1 MYYTGFADEA
11 GKDFDIQIKATK
23 ELGWSNIE
31 TRALMGGNL
40 ASITDEEFE
49 TVCAKLDEAGVKF
62 NCFGS
67 GVGNWATS
75 IEEPPNA
82 SYEELRKAIPRMRKL
97 GIKMARVMSFPV
109 KDTSKFEEFA
119 DEAITRMKTIA
130 KIAEDGGILAL
141 VENCAGWATGSPDH
155 MVRTMEAV
163 NSPAMK
169 VVFDTGNPV
178 FDPDVRTPQPH
189 KMQNAWEF
197 YQAVKPWIEYVHIKD
212 GVFKDGKQKFTF
224 AGEGDGQVRRIVK
237 DLLANGYDGGIS
249 MEPHM
254 AVVFHD
260 DSVKSEAEIQYQNYV
275 EYGKRF
281 MKMVDEIKAELQ

>member
-31 TRALMGGNL
+31 TRALMSGNL

-49 TVCAKLDEAGVKF
+49 TVCEKLDEGGVKF

-75 IEEPPNA
+75 IEEPPDA
-82 SYEELRKAIPRMRKL
+82 SYDELRKAIPRMQKL

-109 KDTSKFEEFA
+109 KDTSRFEDFA
-119 DEAITRMKTIA
+119 DEAIKRMRTIA

-141 VENCAGWATGSPDH
+141 VENCSGWATGSPDH

-163 NSPAMK
+163 DSPAMR

-189 KMQNAWEF
+189 KMQDSWEF
-197 YQAVKPWIEYVHIKD
+197 YEKVKPWIEYVHIKD
-212 GVFKDGKQKFTF
+212 GRMEGDKPVFTF
-224 AGEGDGQVRRIVK
+224 AGEGDGYVRDIVK

-249 MEPHM
+249 MEPHI

-260 DSVKSEAEIQYQNYV
+260 DSVKSEADVQYSNYV

-281 MKMVDEIKAELQ
+281 MKMVDEIKAEIA